1 MYASIR
7 TYRVRAGSADEV
19 MHRIDRDFAESLSRE
34 PGFVA
39 YQAIDMGDWKIASM
53 TVFHAREQAEA
64 SNELAAQWVAQE
76 LGDFDIERMGVMG
89 GEVQV
94 SRSSAEILEAAHH

>member
-19 MHRIDRDFAESLSRE
+19 MHRIDREFAESLSRE

-39 YQAIDMGDWKIASM
+39 YHAIALGDWKIATT
-53 TVFHAREQAEA
+53 TVFHDAEQAEA
-64 SNELAAQWVAQE
+64 SNDLAAQWVAAE
-76 LGDFDIERMGVMG
+76 LADFDIERMGVMG